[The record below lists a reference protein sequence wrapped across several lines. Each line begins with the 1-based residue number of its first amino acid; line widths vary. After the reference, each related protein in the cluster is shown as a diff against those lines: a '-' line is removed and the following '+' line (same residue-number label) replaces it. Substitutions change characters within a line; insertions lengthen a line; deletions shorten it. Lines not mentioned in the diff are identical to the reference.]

1 MTQSVLNAR
10 PSPEQPETN
19 INSRTRIANGLT
31 GVLADSFVLMIKTQ
45 GYHWNVV
52 GPLFFP
58 IHTLTEQHYTD
69 LFTAIDV
76 IAERI
81 RALGHVA
88 PMAFTDMIS
97 QASLSEESTARSA
110 GEMIARLVSDHEAM
124 VRRLRDLAQTAA
136 DLGDGATEDLAN
148 GRMAFHEQAIWML
161 SAIVAE

>member
-1 MTQSVLNAR
+1 MSHSVLTAR

-19 INSRTRIANGLT
+19 IDSKAQIANGLT

-52 GPLFFP
+52 GPLFYP
-58 IHTLTEQHYTD
+58 IHTLTEQHYND
-69 LFTAIDV
+69 LFAAIDV

-88 PMAFTDMIS
+88 PMSFTDMIS
-97 QASLSEESTARSA
+97 QAALSEESNARSS
-110 GEMIARLVSDHEAM
+110 GEMISRLVSDHEAM
-124 VRRLRDLAQTAA
+124 VRRLRELAHTAA
-136 DLGDGATEDLAN
+136 ELGDGATEDLAN

-161 SAIVAE
+161 GAIVAE

>member
-1 MTQSVLNAR
+1 MSQSVLKPR
-10 PSPEQPETN
+10 PSPDQPETN
-19 INSRTRIANGLT
+19 IDSRARIANGLT

-58 IHTLTEQHYTD
+58 IHTLTEQHYND
-69 LFTAIDV
+69 LFSAIDV

-88 PMAFTDMIS
+88 PMSFTDMIS

-110 GEMIARLVSDHEAM
+110 GEMITRLVSDHEAM

-136 DLGDGATEDLAN
+136 DMGDGATEDLAN

-161 SAIVAE
+161 GAIVAE